1 MLYIPGMWK
10 AIAPVLLIV
19 LSAKAQIPCPV
30 RFISGDANQ
39 DSITLSFMNKGKVP
53 VQQLNLSCTPPKAQT
68 ARGEVCHT
76 ENGLFYPGMQYSLEL
91 PYPGAD
97 RHAIEISLRT
107 ARVAGGVLWT
117 STRSEPC
124 RVLRVQRKK
133 RP

>member
-1 MLYIPGMWK
+1 MWK

-68 ARGEVCHT
+68 ARGEV
-76 ENGLFYPGMQYSLEL
+76 YPGMQYSLEL